1 MACCTLHS
9 FLCKKRQH
17 HYISA
22 GSLDQERTENG
33 LTELGDR
40 HLPNTLFNLEVGHS
54 RNSWQS
60 AKDVRQL
67 YVNYFCNDGT
77 VPWQSNFI

>member
-1 MACCTLHS
+1 MACCTLHN

-22 GSLDQERTENG
+22 GSLDQESIENG
-33 LTELGDR
+33 LIELGDR
-40 HLPNTLFNLEVGHS
+40 PLPNTLSNLEVGHS
-54 RNSWQS
+54 RNSRQS

-67 YVNYFCNDGT
+67 YVNYFCNDGA
-77 VPWQSNFI
+77 VPWQKKFI